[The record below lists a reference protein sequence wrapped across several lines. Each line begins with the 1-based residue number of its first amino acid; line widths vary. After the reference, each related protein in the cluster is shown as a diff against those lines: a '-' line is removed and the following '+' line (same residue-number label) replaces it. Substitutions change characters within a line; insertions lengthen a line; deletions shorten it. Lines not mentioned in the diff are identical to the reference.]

1 MQINGNDSSNEATGE
16 NGIESMTVSNPDRE
30 IDTYEK
36 LCDVVI
42 TINASLISLSRK
54 LEIMTEIT
62 TELNQFTSTWL
73 RLWSVS
79 EH

>member
-1 MQINGNDSSNEATGE
+1 
-16 NGIESMTVSNPDRE
+16 MTVSNPDRE

>member
-1 MQINGNDSSNEATGE
+1 MQINGNDSSIEATGK